1 MKTPRPARQPAPSRR
16 PVDPAKILAR
26 DVMRTDVLVLQAGDS
41 ILSAAEQ
48 LEDVGASGAPVVDAA
63 GHLIGVLTT
72 KDISR
77 SEHVDAGKISTR
89 IERITEPEAGGTSDA
104 EGFDEEVF
112 TTEAFADQVAG
123 RARIGDWMTPS
134 VTTVGPD
141 TTLGD
146 ACRVMIDEQIHR
158 VFVVDQERLL
168 GVVSS
173 KDVVRLL
180 ASPPRAR

>member
-1 MKTPRPARQPAPSRR
+1 MKTRQPARQRAPRGV
-16 PVDPAKILAR
+16 VDPARILAR
-26 DVMRTDVLVLQAGDS
+26 DVMCTEVLVLRAGES
-41 ILSAAEQ
+41 IRSAAEQ
-48 LEDVGASGAPVVDAA
+48 LEETGASGAPVVDEA

-77 SEHVDAGKISTR
+77 SEHVDAGRIRTRREDIS
-89 IERITEPEAGGTSDA
+89 EPDDARTADA

-112 TTEAFADQVAG
+112 TTEAFGVQVAG
-123 RARIGDWMTPS
+123 RACIGDWMTPG

-146 ACRVMIDEQIHR
+146 ACRVMIDENIHR
-158 VFVVDQERLL
+158 VFVVDEKRLL

-180 ASPPRAR
+180 ASPPRTR